1 MEYKKRSSLKL
12 LPSFPSGLGFAHDRG
27 FRSILHFLAVLLSCL
42 SFVPLSFGSPQS
54 EKSSDAQNAASSIA
68 GNVSVITG
76 QGQVN
81 SLAAVTAKL
90 SEPSAGSA
98 VQSTLT
104 DDSGRFQFTHLTA
117 GPYRLPVIPD
127 RFKPWIKPTELPQS
141 QP

>member
-1 MEYKKRSSLKL
+1 
-12 LPSFPSGLGFAHDRG
+12 
-27 FRSILHFLAVLLSCL
+27 
-42 SFVPLSFGSPQS
+42 VPLSFGSPQN

-104 DDSGRFQFTHLTA
+104 DESGRFQFTHLTA
-117 GPYRLPVIPD
+117 GTYTLQVSAD
-127 RFKPWIKPTELPQS
+127 GFKPWIKTIELAQNQTAVQDVS
-141 QP
+141 LEINSVAEQIEVHGENI